1 MEKLTREYAIMCA
14 MKRIDYKWTALA
26 LLWVAFFLQQ
36 GTRQLFGP
44 SVPAICGSLGVDQ
57 VAIGVVGTV
66 FAMTYGICVPFA
78 GLTADLFNRKWMVTV
93 GVGIFCLGIFLSG
106 FVASAG
112 LLVVTY
118 GVLNGLGQ
126 TFYYPS
132 ASSLVSQLHRDSRA
146 TAMSVLQLGLYVGIV
161 GCGGLAGYLAGKGGD
176 HWRAPFWI
184 FGGVGLAWAVVL
196 ALFLRDTKPD
206 GGNRERGTGNGE
218 RGMGNGELGTG
229 NGEQGTGIGDR
240 GTGNG
245 FGGEDKPRISDACR
259 AVFSKP
265 TAICVA
271 LGLAAWVYVDIGFKN
286 WMPSHL
292 RDSFLGSC
300 PFLGQWAGLHAVLW
314 HYLGAFVG
322 IMSGSR
328 LGDRL
333 VKGRP
338 GIRLEMGVAGL
349 ALAVPFIV
357 WMSVTPSFVLCCAA
371 MFGFGVFRGV
381 YDSNF
386 MASFFD
392 VVNPRYHASGV
403 GIMMCIAFLFGS
415 LSSTVLPLVARACGG
430 NMAYSMSSLAAFY
443 LVGAAILA
451 VARFA
456 FLRRDLQSGA

>member
-1 MEKLTREYAIMCA
+1 
-14 MKRIDYKWTALA
+14 MKKPDYKWTALA

-44 SVPAICGSLGVDQ
+44 SVPAICGSLGIDK

-66 FAMTYGICVPFA
+66 FAMMYGICVPFA

-106 FVASAG
+106 FVASVG
-112 LLVVTY
+112 LLIVTY
-118 GVLNGLGQ
+118 GILNGLGQ

-132 ASSLVSQLHRDSRA
+132 ASSLVSQLHKDSRA
-146 TAMSVLQLGLYVGIV
+146 TAMSILQLGLYIGIV
-161 GCGGLAGYLAGKGGD
+161 GCGGLAGYLAGKGGES
-176 HWRAPFWI
+176 WRTPFWI
-184 FGGVGLAWAVVL
+184 FGGIGLAWSVVL
-196 ALFLRDTKPD
+196 AIFLKNTKPAVAD
-206 GGNRERGTGNGE
+206 GRGTRPACPPAASAE
-218 RGMGNGELGTG
+218 SKPT
-229 NGEQGTGIGDR
+229 IGD
-240 GTGNG
+240 
-245 FGGEDKPRISDACR
+245 ACK

-265 TAICVA
+265 TALCVA
-271 LGLAAWVYVDIGFKN
+271 LGLAMMIYVDIGFKN

-292 RDSFLGSC
+292 QDSFLSSC
-300 PFLGQWAGLHAVLW
+300 PFLQQWAGLHAVLW
-314 HYLGAFVG
+314 HYLGAIIG

-349 ALAVPFIV
+349 GLAIPFIV
-357 WMSVTPSFVLCCAA
+357 WMALTPSFTLCCVA

-415 LSSTVLPLVARACGG
+415 LSSTVLPWIAKAFGG

-443 LVGAAILA
+443 LVGALIIL
-451 VARFA
+451 VARVA
-456 FLRRDLQSGA
+456 FLKRDLER

>member
-1 MEKLTREYAIMCA
+1 MKKL
-14 MKRIDYKWTALA
+14 DYKWTALA

-44 SVPAICGSLGVDQ
+44 SVPAICGSLGIDK

-66 FAMTYGICVPFA
+66 FAMMYGICVPFA

-106 FVASAG
+106 FVASVG
-112 LLVVTY
+112 LLIVTY
-118 GVLNGLGQ
+118 GILNGLGQ

-132 ASSLVSQLHRDSRA
+132 ASSLVSQLHKESRA
-146 TAMSVLQLGLYVGIV
+146 TAMSILQLGLYIGIV
-161 GCGGLAGYLAGKGGD
+161 GCGGLAGYLAGKGGES
-176 HWRAPFWI
+176 WRAPFWI
-184 FGGVGLAWAVVL
+184 FGGIGLAWSVVL
-196 ALFLRDTKPD
+196 AIFLKNTKPASAD
-206 GGNRERGTGNGE
+206 AGRVGSPLPTAVEK
-218 RGMGNGELGTG
+218 
-229 NGEQGTGIGDR
+229 
-240 GTGNG
+240 
-245 FGGEDKPRISDACR
+245 KPTIADACK
-259 AVFSKP
+259 AVFAKP
-265 TAICVA
+265 TALCVA
-271 LGLAAWVYVDIGFKN
+271 LGLAMMIYVDIGFKN

-292 RDSFLGSC
+292 QDSFLSSC
-300 PFLGQWAGLHAVLW
+300 PFLRQWAGLHAVLW
-314 HYLGAFVG
+314 HYLGAIIG

-328 LGDRL
+328 IGDRL

-338 GIRLEMGVAGL
+338 GIRLEMGVIGLGL
-349 ALAVPFIV
+349 AIPFIV
-357 WMSVTPSFVLCCAA
+357 WMALTPSFVLCCVA

-415 LSSTVLPLVARACGG
+415 LSSTVLPWIAKAFGG

-443 LVGAAILA
+443 LVGALIIL
-451 VARFA
+451 VARVA
-456 FLRRDLQSGA
+456 FLKKDLEH